1 MHRLSIVFLLIFSV
15 SFVFLSCGGDDG
27 SNSSSGT
34 VKDSAR
40 IVGTVEDLVIASNLK
55 NHKSFTVEIKK
66 LFSLVQVANAQD
78 GELCGILVKAFQNEK
93 VIATAETNCEG
104 EFELIEIPQGL
115 TTLMFETD
123 LFTKS
128 VVIDVPAGGTV
139 EIKVSLDGDEETEVS
154 INEINITTG
163 PVTCEDGAVILG
175 SDDIQELTIV
185 GNGGNCVNVEGSC
198 DISIIAENVNLSQCN
213 VCINAVNGAFVTVTA
228 ANNFDCNA
236 ERVGINSSGNS
247 DVVLSGEKCNIES
260 GDFQIVEGEGG
271 DVNTENCEEI
281 ALEDKEG
288 GNGDAGDGE
297 GDGDDNG
304 DNDGGNKNLVCEY
317 DCAGNNCELF
327 CTDSIPGD
335 CVDICQNS
343 DNLSNCVQDCAD
355 LECGR
360 PICHEICIHAGEP
373 ECVIVENEV
382 CEEVCEGECEE
393 VCIKFRKEEV
403 LNADCFENCLI
414 GECEGLDGEER
425 AACIDGHEPICADC
439 TDLVETDDCLEF
451 EVVGCECDEVCE
463 IKVFEVCEEVC
474 QEEGIS
480 CRFECDEIDI

>member
-27 SNSSSGT
+27 STSSSGT
-34 VKDSAR
+34 VKDSAM
-40 IVGTVEDLVIASNLK
+40 IVGNVEEEFLASNFK

-66 LFSLVQVANAQD
+66 LFTLVQVANAQD
-78 GELCGILVKAFQNEK
+78 GELCGILVKAIQNGE

-104 EFELIEIPQGL
+104 EFELNEIPQGL

-139 EIKVSLDGDEETEVS
+139 EIKVSLDGDEDTEVS

-163 PVTCEDGAVILG
+163 PVTCEDGAVNLG
-175 SDDIQELTIV
+175 SEDIHELTIV
-185 GNGGNCVNVEGSC
+185 GNGGNCVSVEGSC

-228 ANNFDCNA
+228 LNNFDCNA
-236 ERVGINSSGNS
+236 EGVGINSSGNS
-247 DVVLSGEKCNIES
+247 DVVVSGENCNIES
-260 GDFQIVEGEGG
+260 GDFHIVEGEGS

-281 ALEDKEG
+281 TLEVKDDD
-288 GNGDAGDGE
+288 NGDAD
-297 GDGDDNG
+297 DGDG
-304 DNDGGNKNLVCEY
+304 DNDGGNNNFVCEY
-317 DCAGNNCELF
+317 DCSGNNCELF
-327 CTDSIPGD
+327 CTDLIPGD

-343 DNLSNCVQDCAD
+343 DNISDCVQDCAD
-355 LECGR
+355 LECGS
-360 PICHEICIHAGEP
+360 PVCNEICIQATVPVCE
-373 ECVIVENEV
+373 VVEEEV

-393 VCIKFRKEEV
+393 ECIEFRKEEV
-403 LNADCFENCLI
+403 LNADCFENCLN
-414 GECEGLDGEER
+414 GECEGLEGEAREI
-425 AACIDGHEPICADC
+425 CIGQHEAICADVC

-463 IKVFEVCEEVC
+463 VHEVEVCEEVC

-480 CRFECDEIDI
+480 CRFECDEINI